1 MISAPE
7 EVIVA
12 AYARLHLGFLDL
24 EGGLGRRY
32 GGLGLGLDGPATR
45 LRLSRAGSLGV
56 EGPGAERA
64 KRLLG
69 TMCETWDRAAHFHLS
84 IEEAIP
90 AHSGLGSGT
99 QLALAVGRAFAVLE
113 GLDVSTAEIGARLG
127 RGARSGIGMATF
139 DAGGLVL
146 DGGRG
151 ARTQVPPILSRITFP
166 EDWSILLLFDS
177 GSEGVHGATERQ
189 AFQTLPAIAPETA
202 AHLCRLTLMRA
213 LPAVLER
220 DLPVFGA
227 AIEEIQAEMG
237 RHFAP
242 AQGGSP
248 YASLQVG
255 RALAWLR
262 NQGVSGIGQSSWGP
276 TGFAFLPTEEAARDI
291 MEALQRDGLA
301 GTLTLAIG
309 KARNQGAEISV
320 KGRPDNKVA

>member
-1 MISAPE
+1 MIPAHE
-7 EVIVA
+7 EVIVT

-32 GGLGLGLDGPATR
+32 GGLGLGLDGPVTR
-45 LRLSRAGSLGV
+45 LRLSRA
-56 EGPGAERA
+56 EGLSVDGPEAERA
-64 KRLLG
+64 EALLR
-69 TMCETWDRAAHFHLS
+69 TLCEAWDRAPHVHLR
-84 IEEAIP
+84 IEQAIP

-99 QLALAVGRAFAVLE
+99 QLALAVGRAFALLE
-113 GLDVSTAEIGARLG
+113 GLEVSTTEIGASLG
-127 RGARSGIGMATF
+127 RGARSGIGMAAF

-151 ARTQVPPILSRITFP
+151 ARTRVPPILSRLVVP
-166 EDWSILLLFDS
+166 EDWRILLLFDP
-177 GSEGVHGATERQ
+177 GAEGVHGAPERQ
-189 AFQTLPAIAPETA
+189 AFQTLPAIPPETA

-213 LPAVLER
+213 LPAVLEG
-220 DLPVFGA
+220 DLPAFGA

-248 YASLQVG
+248 YASRDVA

-276 TGFAFLPTEEAARDI
+276 TAFAFLPTEEAARDI
-291 MEALQRDGLA
+291 MEALQHAGLA